1 MRARIPVVDTLG
13 DALKSLQ
20 ANLTQ
25 YAAYHRDR
33 RNIATHFVGVP
44 MIVFAIVL
52 ALATVAFPVANV
64 AVTLA
69 AVVSIAACLH
79 YFSLDRI
86 FGVTMTLVLFAMCAG
101 ASEIT
106 ARYGVGLSLG
116 LAAAIFVVG
125 WALQFWG
132 HKFEGMKPAFFDDAK
147 QLLIG
152 PLFVCAEAFFLLGTR
167 AELRRYIE
175 DRVGPTVARRD
186 GRALENRGEAPVSE

>member
-1 MRARIPVVDTLG
+1 MQ
-13 DALKSLQ
+13 SLES
-20 ANLTQ
+20 NLTQ

-44 MIVFAIVL
+44 MIVFSGVL
-52 ALATVAFPVANV
+52 ALATVAFPLANV

-69 AVVSIAACLH
+69 ALVSIALCLY
-79 YFSLDRI
+79 YFVLDRI

-101 ASEIT
+101 ASEVT
-106 ARYGVGLSLG
+106 ARYGAGPSLG
-116 LAAAIFVVG
+116 LAALIFAVG

-152 PLFVCAEAFFLLGTR
+152 PLFVCAEAYFMLGGR
-167 AELRRYIE
+167 AALRKYIE
-175 DRVGPTVARRD
+175 DRVGPTVPRRD
-186 GRALENRGEAPVSE
+186 GRPLPLQS